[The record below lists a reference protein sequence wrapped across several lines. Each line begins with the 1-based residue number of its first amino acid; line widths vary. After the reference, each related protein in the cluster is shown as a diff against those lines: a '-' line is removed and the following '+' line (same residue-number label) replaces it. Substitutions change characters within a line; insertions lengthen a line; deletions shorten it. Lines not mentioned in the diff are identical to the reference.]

1 MARELEPWG
10 GEVRLPNWLRR
21 ILRRPAPPEL
31 TPEQAHEAR
40 KARAQS
46 KVSVGANTDRA
57 AAGPMTELYHE
68 GRAERA
74 AKKRR

>member
-1 MARELEPWG
+1 MARDLEQWG

-21 ILRRPAPPEL
+21 VLRRPAQPEL

-46 KVSVGANTDRA
+46 NVSVGANVDRA
-57 AAGPMTELYHE
+57 AVGPMTEMYHE
-68 GRAERA
+68 GRAARA
-74 AKKRR
+74 AKKRH